1 MALSPL
7 VTRSGTCPTV
17 WPANWW
23 ASTRWTMTAGRFTL
37 GRSSSACWTCETPRR
52 VARAT
57 LGYSSG
63 LTARSH
69 RAAPAADPSGGAC
82 GPTTDRADGWT
93 HDSPGSVQPALERHR
108 RSWGILGGRGF
119 GDRPRRTPIRRTVAW
134 PGAGSRNDRHANI
147 TTGALTGSAGSRL
160 TLQEKKGG
168 TQSALGPQNRI
179 TP

>member
-1 MALSPL
+1 
-7 VTRSGTCPTV
+7 
-17 WPANWW
+17 
-23 ASTRWTMTAGRFTL
+23 MTAGRFTL

-93 HDSPGSVQPALERHR
+93 HDSPGSVHLSIGFTRKFENDVAAVTISYFAYNFIKIHRTLRVSPAMAAGVTTRLFEV
-108 RSWGILGGRGF
+108 SDLVALLVESESKKTGELIGSGGSQ
-119 GDRPRRTPIRRTVAW
+119 W
-134 PGAGSRNDRHANI
+134 PS
-147 TTGALTGSAGSRL
+147 
-160 TLQEKKGG
+160 
-168 TQSALGPQNRI
+168 P
-179 TP
+179 